1 MLFRSVSVAIT
12 RDADRV
18 ATQDQQYVIDSNM
31 NIYVSL
37 SDKSGSATRYD
48 EGSNDYRYVKLTF
61 VDGYGFDEDSTSDL
75 IIYDKQGNTVLR
87 KEGTYSKVF
96 YNNGIVTAVKE
107 VADGSKYVV
116 AYKLDGTVVFDE
128 TRKYSD
134 IVGSTYNNDRLAFV
148 GKYAMVKKGTTYLL
162 VDNTGRDVGNPS
174 VSDMYTTKRGAFF
187 FNGVYVTQDK
197 KTLKFG
203 LKNYDGDVIF
213 ENQFKEVIIDAKR
226 FGDVAFYAKDENGV
240 WNVYFV

>member
-1 MLFRSVSVAIT
+1 
-12 RDADRV
+12 
-18 ATQDQQYVIDSNM
+18 M

-148 GKYAMVKKGTTYLL
+148 GKYAMVKKARHTFLSTTRDATSEIRRSAICTRQKRRVLL
-162 VDNTGRDVGNPS
+162 QRRVRHAG
-174 VSDMYTTKRGAFF
+174 
-187 FNGVYVTQDK
+187 
-197 KTLKFG
+197 
-203 LKNYDGDVIF
+203 
-213 ENQFKEVIIDAKR
+213 
-226 FGDVAFYAKDENGV
+226 
-240 WNVYFV
+240 